1 MSTKKRIIRS
11 LAENKRYNFKKH
23 GVRNYVFHHNQI
35 VRIYKVLI
43 EYNLAPFCK
52 ITMMIV
58 KTMTITINILI
69 ENGKLLRYKTFKAFF
84 NPKRYG
90 ANLLLKENLRNK
102 FAP

>member
-1 MSTKKRIIRS
+1 
-11 LAENKRYNFKKH
+11 
-23 GVRNYVFHHNQI
+23 
-35 VRIYKVLI
+35 
-43 EYNLAPFCK
+43 
-52 ITMMIV
+52 MIV